1 MGEQTEPVLI
11 QTLCL
16 QFLIYNKHMKKI
28 HLTICL
34 ILFSGIC
41 MGQIDANLLLGLVNA
56 TSTEM
61 NAISGPI
68 LGSIL
73 YNTTENSVYQYNGST
88 WVNVATNST
97 NLATENL
104 TQDNETRT
112 YDLNSQNIGFTN
124 GKVGVG
130 TNTPNSTLQTSGSFA
145 AAIRTTST
153 NTNLTEND
161 FTLIMTAKNLIITL
175 PAANSCTGRIYVLRN
190 IGNGD
195 NKTSIN
201 YLKGNGD
208 PEDKLNKD
216 DTYWLQSDGTNWHLL
231 IKI

>member
-1 MGEQTEPVLI
+1 MA
-11 QTLCL
+11 
-16 QFLIYNKHMKKI
+16 
-28 HLTICL
+28 
-34 ILFSGIC
+34 
-41 MGQIDANLLLGLVNA
+41 QIDANLLLGLVNA
-56 TSTEM
+56 TTTEM
-61 NAISGPI
+61 NAISGSI

-112 YDLNSQNIGFTN
+112 YDLNNQNLGFTN

-130 TNTPNSTLQTSGSFA
+130 TNTPTSTLQTSGSFA
-145 AAIRTTST
+145 TAIRTTSV
-153 NTNLTEND
+153 NTTLNEND
-161 FTLIMTAKNLIITL
+161 FTLIMTVKDLIITL
-175 PAANSCTGRIYVLRN
+175 PAANSCTGRVYVLKN

-195 NKTSIN
+195 NNTNIN

-208 PEDKLNKD
+208 PEDKLSKD
-216 DTYWLQSDGTNWHLL
+216 DTYWLQSDGTNWHL
-231 IKI
+231 INKI